1 MAAELERLKSM
12 VPAPVGDAPETG
24 PARMVGEGEGEGE
37 GEGGDVA
44 SIDLSLTL
52 DVDFSAAGPANS
64 QVACL
69 RGVLAQN

>member
-24 PARMVGEGEGEGE
+24 PARMVGEGEGE